1 MTPIDETAVNL
12 PWQKF
17 DYREEMLSCPH
28 CDKSFRDERARKNH
42 IKCVHVNSDGA
53 DDSNNKKLLVC
64 ELCSYLNVN
73 GQTRTFPNE
82 EALTAHKRAKHSS
95 CETPIE
101 ACIIVPDTDLDN
113 DLNVN
118 AKGKGEISAADG
130 EASVFLY
137 KEPLA
142 INLNFGK
149 CTVCGLGFTS
159 KEAKQ
164 RHFEEF
170 VPIFKSSPET
180 SSYACF
186 NCGKRFVQ
194 ERSLIQ
200 HRLVCSVVKQSE
212 IER

>member
-1 MTPIDETAVNL
+1 VRVVQL
-12 PWQKF
+12 PECQWSNENISERGSFNRSQK
-17 DYREEMLSCPH
+17 
-28 CDKSFRDERARKNH
+28 
-42 IKCVHVNSDGA
+42 
-53 DDSNNKKLLVC
+53 
-64 ELCSYLNVN
+64 
-73 GQTRTFPNE
+73 
-82 EALTAHKRAKHSS
+82 KHSS